1 MDFSAFEGVVVF
13 LDSDG
18 ACSQM
23 SQQKNTS
30 SSVYKN
36 MSKIYLNSNV
46 QTNLDEPLET
56 INTLNICSE
65 QL

>member
-23 SQQKNTS
+23 SQQKK
-30 SSVYKN
+30 Y
-36 MSKIYLNSNV
+36 Y
-46 QTNLDEPLET
+46 
-56 INTLNICSE
+56 
-65 QL
+65 